1 MFGSLA
7 AFVFGGATVRAGD
20 APAASSAGPRAR
32 RGASRPPRAA
42 GFRARV
48 RARAQRLRARARV
61 SCGRRRRR
69 SVCCEGAAAG
79 EGRRADAAGGG
90 ATVRASAH
98 ARAGEGPSASTA
110 RAQPRPPRCARAPS
124 GHQCVASCVSALAV
138 APLAVVVR
146 AMQTW
151 QPAFPC

>member
-1 MFGSLA
+1 MFGC
-7 AFVFGGATVRAGD
+7 ATVRAGD

-32 RGASRPPRAA
+32 RGASRPPRAV

-110 RAQPRPPRCARAPS
+110 ARVPLRARNRGPRVARAHPAATS
-124 GHQCVASCVSALAV
+124 AWRPALA
-138 APLAVVVR
+138 PSLSR
-146 AMQTW
+146 R
-151 QPAFPC
+151 